1 MAIFNFNS
9 CWNSFIKNCWKKIY
23 ISNDFSTNC
32 CHDFHWYDYCATH
45 RRKSTIKA
53 VTSAFIFV
61 VTVILLEYFQLKSN
75 TFEKFITGKSKVVI
89 EDGRLN
95 IENLTKLRLTVDQ
108 LEMRLR
114 NQGISKIADVKT
126 ATLEPNGQLG
136 YELKDEAK
144 PLTVRD
150 FHKIMQSYNQSLDD
164 VHNEQRES
172 NNIFQEVKTQ
182 AKIKITIVIK
192 NLNKNGSNIPYLK
205 DEKYNL
211 NGVFLA

>member
-1 MAIFNFNS
+1 MNFIWQS
-9 CWNSFIKNCWKKIY
+9 LILILAGILLLRIAGRKS
-23 ISNDFSTNC
+23 ISQMTLAQTVVMISIGTIIVQPIVE
-32 CHDFHWYDYCATH
+32 
-45 RRKSTIKA
+45 KSTIKA

-150 FHKIMQSYNQSLDD
+150 FHKIMQSYNYSLDD

-172 NNIFQEVKTQ
+172 NNIFQEVKNTS
-182 AKIKITIVIK
+182 KHK
-192 NLNKNGSNIPYLK
+192 NNHSHKELK
-205 DEKYNL
+205 
-211 NGVFLA
+211 